1 MTTVASR
8 ELKNRLGKY
17 LKMVRQGRPVQVT
30 DRGEPV
36 ALILP
41 AISEPGAAD
50 QSLRVLG
57 KGGIRFGLGKLSARR
72 RPARMSPGKS
82 IAEMIAEDRR

>member
-1 MTTVASR
+1 MTTVGSR

-41 AISEPGAAD
+41 AISEPGAAYP
-50 QSLRVLG
+50 SLRVLG
-57 KGGIRFGLGKLSARR
+57 KGGIRFGLGKLNPRR